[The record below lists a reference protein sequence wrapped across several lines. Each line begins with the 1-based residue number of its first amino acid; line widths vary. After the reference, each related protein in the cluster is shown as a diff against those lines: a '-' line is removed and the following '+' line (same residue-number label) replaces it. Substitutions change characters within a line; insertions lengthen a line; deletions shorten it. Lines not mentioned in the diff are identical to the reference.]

1 MSTHVRL
8 NAAQVMER
16 LPQRLGDIQL
26 NTRTGCIHT
35 KLGGVLNGNQA
46 SLHYLAL
53 SNEAECWPK
62 EATTDAIFY
71 LARMNPFDPVLQY
84 LEQNLAPPLPM
95 EQWEKLDQYLLG
107 IDDPI
112 ARAFL
117 PRFLIGA
124 VARCKDPG
132 CEMRQLAV
140 LIGPQWRGK
149 TELGRML
156 FGLEWMVEGISRL
169 DKDALLKAHS
179 SWVVELAELDGV
191 TRKADQE
198 SLKAFISERRDTF
211 RAPYDRATEAH
222 LRKFVF
228 WGTSNSPPFR
238 DPTGSTRFVAIPINP
253 ERMLP
258 VQWAKDHRDQIW
270 ARAVEQYRKGIDWR
284 VCSEAMRLAIAE
296 RNDTFTEADP
306 WSDRVLAMLKVRELG
321 PHPVRLDEIFLRLE
335 IPATHQNK
343 QASNR
348 VRAIAEASGWESTRK
363 RPSPG
368 ASPVRGLWPV
378 PPVPPQCQRGMA
390 QEKAGSDNPP
400 GEPFHLYQPFG
411 KELGKKGVVSAPP
424 PGPVLEPLPLAPGTG
439 GTGGTA
445 GKPWHAVA
453 LRIHREDPQ
462 KAPFTVALELERA
475 GYHNIQGRQVAELW
489 EGC

>member
-1 MSTHVRL
+1 MSRLNPAKVMSTLPDRLGEIRL
-8 NAAQVMER
+8 N
-16 LPQRLGDIQL
+16 I
-26 NTRTGCIHT
+26 RTGQIHT
-35 KLGGVLNGNQA
+35 EKFGVLHANQL
-46 SLHYLAL
+46 SLLYLDL
-53 SNEAECWPK
+53 SSDGETWPK
-62 EATTDAIFY
+62 ETTTDGIFQ
-71 LARMNPFDPVLQY
+71 LARSNPFDPVAEY
-84 LEQNLAPPLPM
+84 LNQNQTQPLPID
-95 EQWEKLDQYLLG
+95 QWENLDQHLLG
-107 IDDPI
+107 IDDSI

-117 PRFLIGA
+117 PRFLIAA
-124 VARCKDPG
+124 VARSLEPG
-132 CEMRQLAV
+132 CEMRQLPV

-270 ARAVEQYRKGIDWR
+270 ARAVEQYNKGIDWR
-284 VCSEAMRLAIAE
+284 VCSKAMRLAIAE

-306 WSDRVLAMLKVRELG
+306 WSDRVLAMLKAREAG

-348 VRAIAEASGWESTRK
+348 VRTIAEASGWEYTRK

-368 ASPVRGLWPV
+368 ASPARGLWPV
-378 PPVPPQCQRGMA
+378 PPVPPQCQGGMA

-400 GEPFHLYQPFG
+400 GEPFHLYQPLE
-411 KELGKKGVVSAPP
+411 KELGKKGVVGAPP
-424 PGPVLEPLPLAPGTG
+424 PGPVLEPLPVAPGTD

-453 LRIHREDPQ
+453 LRLLREDPK
-462 KAPFTVALELERA
+462 KAPYTVALELERL
-475 GYHNIQGRQVAELW
+475 GYHNIQGRQVAQLW
-489 EGC
+489 GGC